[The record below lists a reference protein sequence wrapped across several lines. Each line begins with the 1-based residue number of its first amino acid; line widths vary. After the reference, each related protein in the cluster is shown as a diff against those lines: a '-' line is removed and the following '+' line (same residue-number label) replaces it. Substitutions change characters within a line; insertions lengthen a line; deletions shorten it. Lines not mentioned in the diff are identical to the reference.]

1 MQVHTQDAQMS
12 DVTLVDARERLRLIG
27 SGALLGL
34 VLALLAGA
42 LGGLGLL

>member
-1 MQVHTQDAQMS
+1 MQAHTQEAQMS
-12 DVTLVDARERLRLIG
+12 KVTMVDARERLRLIG

-34 VLALLAGA
+34 GLALLVGA

>member
-1 MQVHTQDAQMS
+1 MS
-12 DVTLVDARERLRLIG
+12 TAVIDTRERLWWIG

-34 VLALLAGA
+34 ALALVLGA

>member
-1 MQVHTQDAQMS
+1 MQAHTHDSQLTDLSAIE
-12 DVTLVDARERLRLIG
+12 ARERVRLIG

-34 VLALLAGA
+34 ALALLVSA

>member
-1 MQVHTQDAQMS
+1 MPDATM
-12 DVTLVDARERLRLIG
+12 VDARERVRLIG

-34 VLALLAGA
+34 GLALLLGA

>member
-1 MQVHTQDAQMS
+1 MQARMHDRPLTPMD
-12 DVTLVDARERLRLIG
+12 LVDTRERLRLIG

-34 VLALLAGA
+34 ALALVVGA

>member
-1 MQVHTQDAQMS
+1 MHAQMHDS
-12 DVTLVDARERLRLIG
+12 QITNLAAIDARERVRLIG

-34 VLALLAGA
+34 GLALLVTA

>member
-1 MQVHTQDAQMS
+1 MQVQTQEADMS
-12 DVTLVDARERLRLIG
+12 DVTMVDAHERVRLIG

-34 VLALLAGA
+34 VLALLVGA